1 MEASL
6 CTTRRKRQ
14 SARRQFKN
22 GRRNAA
28 VRAFTGAQLLR
39 SKIAPTITAAAE
51 RTGTSR
57 AYIEAALAILAA
69 ENTSLVADVINGK
82 VPLLAAAREVKRL
95 GELVAAYRRASSAD
109 RVAFARAVG
118 PTVLFDTSLVPAL

>member
-1 MEASL
+1 MESSL
-6 CTTRRKRQ
+6 RITRRKRQ

-22 GRRNAA
+22 GRRNAV
-28 VRAFTGAQLLR
+28 VRALTGAQLVR
-39 SKIAPTITAAAE
+39 SKIVPTIAAAAE

-57 AYIEAALAILAA
+57 AYVEAALAILAA

-95 GELVAAYRRASSAD
+95 GTLVSAYRAASAAD

>member
-1 MEASL
+1 MEGSL
-6 CTTRRKRQ
+6 YTTRRKRQ

-28 VRAFTGAQLLR
+28 VRAFTGAQLVR
-39 SKIAPTITAAAE
+39 TKIAPTVAAAAE

-57 AYIEAALAILAA
+57 AYVEAALAILAA
-69 ENTSLVADVINGK
+69 ENTSLVADVVNGR
-82 VPLLAAAREVKRL
+82 VPLLAAAKAVRQL
-95 GELVAAYRRASSAD
+95 GALVNAYRQASAAD